1 MPEPWSPAPH
11 QSTPIDWR
19 RVHSRLDATRMALE
33 RGALPSP
40 AEARLLLKAR
50 AQALARVP
58 KPEAAARE
66 VLDIVEFRLADD
78 TYGVEARYVR
88 EVFSLPA
95 VTPLPCTP
103 PFVRGIV
110 NLRGQ
115 MLSVIDLRRFFD
127 LPEQGLTDR
136 STVIVLHNDIMV
148 FGLLAEAILGVRA
161 MPLTTLQ
168 PALPMLTGRRASY
181 LKGVT
186 PELLVLLDAGIL
198 LADPTLRVHEE
209 VAGDLS

>member
-1 MPEPWSPAPH
+1 MAEPSRPHPPPPMALDWSGVY
-11 QSTPIDWR
+11 R
-19 RVHSRLDATRMALE
+19 RLDAARAALE
-33 RGALPSP
+33 RGGVPTPEDST
-40 AEARLLLKAR
+40 RLLRAR
-50 AQALARVP
+50 AQALAQE
-58 KPEAAARE
+58 PERDEAPRQA
-66 VLDIVEFRLADD
+66 VDIVEFLLAYE
-78 TYGVEARYVR
+78 TYGIEVTYVR
-88 EVFSLPA
+88 EVYPLNAF
-95 VTPLPCTP
+95 TPLPCTP

-161 MPLTTLQ
+161 MPPTTLQ
-168 PALPMLTGRRASY
+168 PALPMLTGRRAAY

-186 PELLVLLDAGIL
+186 PERLVLLDAGIL
-198 LADPTLRVHEE
+198 LADPTLRVREE
-209 VAGDLS
+209 VAGDPS